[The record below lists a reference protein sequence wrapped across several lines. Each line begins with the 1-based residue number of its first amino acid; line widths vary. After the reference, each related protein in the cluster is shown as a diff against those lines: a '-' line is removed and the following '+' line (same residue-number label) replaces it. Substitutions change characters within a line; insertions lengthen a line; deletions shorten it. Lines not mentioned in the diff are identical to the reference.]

1 MSGILGEAV
10 TPCPSRSRS
19 SGFRSDSETLDSF
32 LNEDT
37 DYEPTGQIEYTTEI
51 KAPTLKSSRPRRVN
65 RVRSVFQIHEDV
77 GEKPGGIVEKRRR
90 ETGSISA
97 PANRKSSLLAQ
108 PAQRFRPKV
117 NFAPDF
123 PRTAKEKTETQ
134 SKPVKSVTNT
144 IRGAVSAKSRDSGEQ
159 SSPQSLVQTL
169 KKDVRRNT
177 VYIPPDDTTIAS
189 AFMELFSPM
198 KKDVSL
204 QQTSDETQTNT
215 LEAQIARRKYTP
227 GSFFDLDCKI
237 NTKKEVFPRPGVIPI
252 SASKPVRQNATRQL
266 TIPKSTDF
274 GVAAKHPS
282 PKRAALSDKKNLLQV
297 SPCSVRHKSDDNDVT
312 SSKKAVHSA
321 TFNAR
326 ASALAERLGRT
337 SLSNAS
343 KTGRHGFLK
352 MNELNREYPKLAE
365 DISKPALYADDWL
378 SHQETVI
385 AQLCNSLFEYTS
397 GESSFQDQSTLRLEL
412 LEIYHTKYFVQLHQK
427 IQASL
432 SCGTLSM
439 SKETLIRNNRLRRDV
454 GLRRKFLDLWIKSYD
469 LRALTAALETVI
481 GRQVSNDPYLFGT
494 NTLGSPESPGRR
506 KRVIAK
512 KLEGFLDT
520 FLLRNDDL
528 GEMLPAH
535 KDSADAQAKA
545 YHRTVLR
552 CIMLIVLLDKGKQ
565 SPHSSFPRKLFTPTS
580 NFKSSIEVLQAV
592 TRLLLPSLL
601 FFSPRHMQSDLE
613 DQTVTLNTGE
623 ALSLLGGEADVPLS
637 KHLKYP
643 CMSRAAK
650 IFNVQVALSALR
662 SVNGSCAIVEN
673 VRAEE
678 IVDGYREK
686 TISLLWAL
694 VSKWGLA
701 GLVDWEDLN
710 KEIARLK
717 RKAVSQ
723 LGPVVEDQDWFT
735 GIGLNEPDDHTRD
748 LHQWAAILSALKNIS
763 ISNMTTCFSDGK
775 IYESIVDEYQ
785 PYITGTS
792 HTQNTMSL
800 SSRLRLLGCDYQF
813 AQLVSPGTESPILDR
828 DFTFGALAFLCSR
841 LLSASK
847 NARAATILQRAWRA
861 RLAARDD
868 ARRTIA
874 KSLAEHCAAVVQTR
888 NEILWAKAVIARWW
902 RQVQSRR
909 ERQAAR
915 RQPTR
920 KRSRQPTG
928 CL

>member
-1 MSGILGEAV
+1 
-10 TPCPSRSRS
+10 
-19 SGFRSDSETLDSF
+19 
-32 LNEDT
+32 
-37 DYEPTGQIEYTTEI
+37 
-51 KAPTLKSSRPRRVN
+51 
-65 RVRSVFQIHEDV
+65 
-77 GEKPGGIVEKRRR
+77 
-90 ETGSISA
+90 
-97 PANRKSSLLAQ
+97 
-108 PAQRFRPKV
+108 
-117 NFAPDF
+117 
-123 PRTAKEKTETQ
+123 
-134 SKPVKSVTNT
+134 
-144 IRGAVSAKSRDSGEQ
+144 
-159 SSPQSLVQTL
+159 
-169 KKDVRRNT
+169 
-177 VYIPPDDTTIAS
+177 
-189 AFMELFSPM
+189 
-198 KKDVSL
+198 
-204 QQTSDETQTNT
+204 
-215 LEAQIARRKYTP
+215 
-227 GSFFDLDCKI
+227 
-237 NTKKEVFPRPGVIPI
+237 
-252 SASKPVRQNATRQL
+252 
-266 TIPKSTDF
+266 
-274 GVAAKHPS
+274 
-282 PKRAALSDKKNLLQV
+282 
-297 SPCSVRHKSDDNDVT
+297 
-312 SSKKAVHSA
+312 
-321 TFNAR
+321 
-326 ASALAERLGRT
+326 
-337 SLSNAS
+337 
-343 KTGRHGFLK
+343 

-592 TRLLLPSLL
+592 TRLLLPSCGDIAKSLNHLGCRVSYKQHQLQEFNYPMENLAVDLRDGVRLTRIVEVL